1 LNAPYIYEVGP
12 INFFNLSEP
21 ERNAVLA
28 GFAAALQQL
37 SSAVVFHV
45 RLDNM
50 SVVVGNELYSV
61 KYRRYFL
68 ESDQPL
74 EGFLATMG
82 LQEKYVRLMEMPGYT
97 VASNLP
103 KYAVLDN
110 GDLTKAYTITGVSSN
125 LDIAFL
131 AMDRGEGSIID
142 MTDEVRVRIEPLRRD
157 ESKGVIRL
165 HADTLEAK
173 LNLIEAAGGRDRE
186 LSQEAAM
193 AEEAAQ
199 QVISGSQRLFRVSCV
214 LVVREKNLDALR
226 KKAGSFWDTV
236 MGVVTELDSP
246 KGIQH
251 LMVTGKGPKSF
262 RGANLLMP
270 TDSVLAFFPFAG
282 LDLIEHNGIFLGTNL
297 QTKGPIIYDIYR
309 KGNPHIVVVGKT
321 GAGKSILLKSWIS
334 RMATTYPD
342 LAFMVFDSIKE
353 SEYGKGADG
362 SQEHSFAGIT
372 GAKVIRFNPAQP
384 MGLDPLQLFGRKQA
398 ASLLARMAQI
408 GVDERDLRSELSK
421 IVQSEGTSTVQDV
434 YGAQMS
440 EKLKLRIDGNLK
452 PLNFMFEGEPQKPYT
467 RTIFVLDDLP
477 DDEEMRGSAVVL
489 ASALAMA
496 ALKSLPIPQKKVLL
510 IDEAWAF
517 LATDDRGRLY
527 FSEAMDIV
535 TEMART
541 GRHYNIALV
550 LATQYGKD
558 LMSGQGKTVLESCAT
573 KVLLRQDTA
582 GQGGGSD
589 LAQQIFGLSEQE
601 KIFIE
606 RADRGFGIMMTEQG
620 RVPFYNKLT
629 DVEYGYFTT
638 KPEEVGRQPS
648 SAPAPTAPVA

>member
-1 LNAPYIYEVGP
+1 MNAAYVYEVGP
-12 INFFNLSEP
+12 INYFNLSEP

-45 RLDNM
+45 RLDTM
-50 SVVVGNELYSV
+50 SVVVGDELYSV
-61 KYRRYFL
+61 DYRRYFL

-74 EGFLATMG
+74 EGFLAVMG
-82 LQEKYVRLMEMPGYT
+82 LQEKYVRLMETPGYA

-103 KYAVLDN
+103 RYAVLDN
-110 GDLTKAYTITGVSSN
+110 GDLAKAYAITGVSSD
-125 LDIAFL
+125 LDVAFL
-131 AMDRGEGSIID
+131 AMERGGGSIID
-142 MTDEVRVRIEPLRRD
+142 MTDEVRIRIEPLKRD
-157 ESKGVIRL
+157 ESKGVMRL
-165 HADTLEAK
+165 HADTLQAK
-173 LNLIEAAGGRDRE
+173 LNLIETAGGRDRE

-199 QVISGSQRLFRVSCV
+199 TVISGVQKLFRVSCV
-214 LVVREKNLDALR
+214 LVLREKTLDALR
-226 KKAGSFWDTV
+226 KKAGDFWDTV

-246 KGIQH
+246 KGIQR
-251 LMVTGKGPKSF
+251 LMVTGSGPKPLL
-262 RGANLLMP
+262 GANLLMP

-282 LDLIEHNGIFLGTNL
+282 LDIIEHNGIFLGTNL
-297 QTKGPIIYDIYR
+297 QTKGPIIYDVYR
-309 KGNPHIVVVGKT
+309 KGNPHIIVVGKT
-321 GAGKSILLKSWIS
+321 GFGKSILLKSWIS

-362 SQEHSFAGIT
+362 SQEHSFAGLT
-372 GAKVIRFNPAQP
+372 GAKVVRFNPAQP
-384 MGLDPLQLFGRKQA
+384 MGLDPLLFFGKKQA

-440 EKLKLRIDGNLK
+440 EKLRMRIDGNLR
-452 PLNFMFEGEPQKPYT
+452 PLSFMFEGEPQKPFT

-558 LMSGQGKTVLESCAT
+558 LMNGQGKTVLESCAT
-573 KVLLRQDTA
+573 KVLLHQDAA

-589 LAQQIFGLSEQE
+589 LAQQIFGLSDQE
-601 KIFIE
+601 KAFVE
-606 RADRGFGIMMTEQG
+606 RADRGFGVLFTEQG

-629 DVEYGYFTT
+629 DVEYSYFTT
-638 KPEEVGRQPS
+638 KPEEVS
-648 SAPAPTAPVA
+648 SRA